1 MPLKPLP
8 SPEGYVPSVPV
19 RVMRAV
25 GVTLGVSRSTLHPT
39 LWLMGTFHRQAHLPS
54 FRLVKCHRHLSGGLG
69 GQGLATRKMACA
81 CSQAPPMLGNLV
93 WPLRGWVVPREQTR
107 RPSGRELGGQ
117 TGQAS
122 AVSRRWVAG
131 W

>member
-1 MPLKPLP
+1 M
-8 SPEGYVPSVPV
+8 
-19 RVMRAV
+19 
-25 GVTLGVSRSTLHPT
+25 
-39 LWLMGTFHRQAHLPS
+39 AHLASCGSWGPS
-54 FRLVKCHRHLSGGLG
+54 TARPTSLVSACWDAIAISLV
-69 GQGLATRKMACA
+69 ACA
-81 CSQAPPMLGNLV
+81 RSQAPPVLGNLV

-107 RPSGRELGGQ
+107 RPSGRELGGR